1 MAERTA
7 KTGAPVAFT
16 TQPRVVY
23 IEEDLH
29 SVSWC
34 YQILIENRT
43 DDALTIAEA
52 KTLLYDGKRLVLEE
66 TLGPREIARRAKPA
80 DANRLWFRPEEYVK
94 PRRGTLR
101 AGGSIRWSDN
111 YFVRPRGCGATH
123 VVHTFAF
130 AGRGG
135 RPIRAQC
142 RVPLTKNRQATRLR
156 LPFDG
161 WWQMLIGHE
170 QHEHHM
176 RGGGGMGLDF
186 IGLCQWGAPHRGT
199 GKRLRDWSCYRREV
213 KAPAAGTVV
222 SVRDGSPDSPPGL
235 PRQEPVNCVVLDTGH
250 DERVFLAHLV
260 PGSIRVAERD
270 RVDSGQTLGLCGSSG
285 YSLIPHVHVG
295 LSRKGIGAPVVFSG
309 YRILRPIEEAP
320 DQFSLAQTVEQGV
333 IRHGEVVCHAE
344 E

>member
-170 QHEHHM
+170 HFEHHM

-186 IGLCQWGAPHRGT
+186 IGLRQGGAPHRGS
-199 GKRLRDWSCYRREV
+199 GRRLQDWPCYRQEV
-213 KAPAAGTVV
+213 LAPAAGTVAA
-222 SVRDGSPDSPPGL
+222 VRDGSPDSPPGR
-235 PRQEPVNCVVLDTGH
+235 PRPEPVNCVALDHGN
-250 DERVFLAHLV
+250 DEKTTLA
-260 PGSIRVAERD
+260 PFSAGRDAANPSEQAER
-270 RVDSGQTLGLCGSSG
+270 RPVRSPLERGARSWPGLA
-285 YSLIPHVHVG
+285 G
-295 LSRKGIGAPVVFSG
+295 LSRA
-309 YRILRPIEEAP
+309 LR
-320 DQFSLAQTVEQGV
+320 
-333 IRHGEVVCHAE
+333 
-344 E
+344 